1 MLKLLKGEKWT
12 GQKSA
17 STAYFT
23 WGWVEWLVFFVSH
36 SPLHWVF
43 CFISSAGKHIYL
55 TSHFILKNKK
65 TGITRGGAGFQNSE
79 IVTFLLPKSN
89 QPIPYGHI
97 FSVKDA
103 WRVILLF
110 FFVLQSCVRADVWR
124 LFKIKNMFDIKLNEP
139 ILQDWKTE
147 NFFLLS
153 DEEKGKS
160 SRQTR
165 YHREHEVLLCVLYRP
180 LSQMTWTGAEWET
193 LEPRSNTFFNI
204 LSTAQQLRLS
214 IRGVKTVVHLV
225 KTKLSCCKDTC
236 SSQSVKLYDPV
247 SFC

>member
-124 LFKIKNMFDIKLNEP
+124 LLKIKNMFDIKLNEP

-153 DEEKGKS
+153 DEEKSS
-160 SRQTR
+160 SRAWGVIVCFVSAIVTDDLNRCWVGDPWAQEQ
-165 YHREHEVLLCVLYRP
+165 HLL
-180 LSQMTWTGAEWET
+180 
-193 LEPRSNTFFNI
+193 
-204 LSTAQQLRLS
+204 
-214 IRGVKTVVHLV
+214 
-225 KTKLSCCKDTC
+225 
-236 SSQSVKLYDPV
+236 
-247 SFC
+247 

>member
-1 MLKLLKGEKWT
+1 MQKIQWTEGSQDFNPNVRLSFFFSLWKWAVIKTASAMLKLLKGEKWT

-110 FFVLQSCVRADVWR
+110 FFCAAVLRESWCVTPVQNQKYVWH
-124 LFKIKNMFDIKLNEP
+124 
-139 ILQDWKTE
+139 KT
-147 NFFLLS
+147 
-153 DEEKGKS
+153 
-160 SRQTR
+160 
-165 YHREHEVLLCVLYRP
+165 
-180 LSQMTWTGAEWET
+180 
-193 LEPRSNTFFNI
+193 
-204 LSTAQQLRLS
+204 
-214 IRGVKTVVHLV
+214 
-225 KTKLSCCKDTC
+225 
-236 SSQSVKLYDPV
+236 
-247 SFC
+247 